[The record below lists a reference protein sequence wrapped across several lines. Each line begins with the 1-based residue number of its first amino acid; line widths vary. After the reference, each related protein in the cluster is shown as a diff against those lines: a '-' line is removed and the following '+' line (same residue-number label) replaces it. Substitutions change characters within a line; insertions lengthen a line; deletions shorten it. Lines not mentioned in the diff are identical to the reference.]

1 MVRLRLASSR
11 ELKFDLILADKCA
24 REERGE
30 PQTPEIG
37 DGWRQWPQGSPGGR
51 WLESRLGHLS
61 ICTCKWCNCQI
72 SWLYCVLSDIM
83 MVVNGHPPNQAIQLL
98 ELFPGNILSI
108 WCGNYII
115 TSSGLQAEDHQG
127 DNGDNCEKES
137 SQLCTSY
144 AMQRLA
150 NALKERENC
159 EATVR
164 AFEIVRTLSIVRQAY
179 HALSE

>member
-51 WLESRLGHLS
+51 WLESRLGHHLH
-61 ICTCKWCNCQI
+61 
-72 SWLYCVLSDIM
+72 LYLQVMQLSDIM

-144 AMQRLA
+144 AMQRVA